1 MVNDPLR
8 PLKKGMLM
16 STYKVSSPTPTI
28 HDKGVNG
35 PDQSFLKPEGSY
47 AGARRTRNRMG

>member
-1 MVNDPLR
+1 
-8 PLKKGMLM
+8 M